1 MRPSSPAPSRSRSR
15 SRSRAARLAFAI
27 ACATTAAL
35 APAPAGA
42 QHQAVRVASGLS
54 LPVYVT
60 APPGDSRLFILE
72 RGGRIK
78 ILQNGQV
85 LATPFLDASGP
96 VEVGDQFCE
105 CGLLGMAFHPDFA
118 SNGVFYLYYA
128 GDGSANAGLQLESRV
143 SRFFVDPPNGNVAS
157 VGSETV
163 LFRLSQP
170 ANNHNGGTIAI
181 RDGWLYL
188 GLGDGGA
195 SSATAQDDGLA
206 FGKFLRFDIAQPG
219 VPWDYEVW
227 AKGFR
232 NPFRWSIDRE
242 TGDFYIGDVG
252 AASLEEINVQPAD
265 ANAGL
270 NYGWNLMEGSTC
282 NVASCPGTLLRPTYQ
297 YSSANAENCAVTGG
311 SVYRGTNPDFQGV
324 YFFSDYCSS
333 RIWTFRWNPSTG
345 EAQDF
350 QDRTGQFPP
359 DTGQIRNV
367 TAIGQDGAGEL
378 YVVDMNQGGSNGEVF
393 KLAVP
398 APEAGAAALA
408 AASTLAL
415 GAVARRRRARR

>member
-1 MRPSSPAPSRSRSR
+1 MRPSSPAAY
-15 SRSRAARLAFAI
+15 RSRAARLASALAI
-27 ACATTAAL
+27 ALFAGATATL

-42 QHQAVRVASGLS
+42 QTQAVRVASGLT

-85 LATPFLDASGP
+85 LATPFLDATGP
-96 VEVGDQFCE
+96 VEMGDQFCE
-105 CGLLGMAFHPDFA
+105 CGLLGMAFHPNFA
-118 SNGVFYLYYA
+118 SNGVFYLYYT
-128 GDGSANAGLQLESRV
+128 GDASANAGLQLESRV
-143 SRFFVDPPNGNVAS
+143 SRFFVDPPSGNLAS
-157 VGSETV
+157 LGSETI

-170 ANNHNGGTIAI
+170 AGNHNGGTIQI
-181 RDGWLYL
+181 RDGYLYL

-195 SSATAQDDGLA
+195 SSDTAQDDGQLL
-206 FGKFLRFDIAQPG
+206 GKFLRFDIAQAG
-219 VPWDYEVW
+219 VPWNPEVW

-232 NPFRWSIDRE
+232 NPFRWSMDRE

-252 AASLEEINVQPAD
+252 AASLEEINVQRDD
-265 ANAGL
+265 APSGQNF
-270 NYGWNLMEGSTC
+270 GWNLMEGTTC
-282 NVASCPGTLLRPTYQ
+282 NAPSCPATLLRPTYQ

-311 SVYRGTNPDFQGV
+311 SVYRGGNPDFQGM

-345 EAQDF
+345 EAEDF
-350 QDRTGQFPP
+350 VDRTSQFTPN
-359 DTGQIRNV
+359 TGQIRNV
-367 TAIGQDGAGEL
+367 TAIGQDSAGDL

-393 KLAVP
+393 KLVVP
-398 APEAGAAALA
+398 APEPGAAALA
-408 AASTLAL
+408 AASALAL
-415 GAVARRRRARR
+415 AALARRRRARG